1 MRFFWWVALVFFSGA
16 CLMTGC
22 GRQKVP
28 SDLSSSDKQAFDSA
42 PAEIKQVWIKGL
54 EAVNTNDYAMAQ
66 NLFYSLLSQDLSPA
80 QKQAVT
86 KETTI
91 VMDRLYSGVEKGDPT
106 ALKAMEEMRR
116 NPPNRQPR

>member
-1 MRFFWWVALVFFSGA
+1 
-16 CLMTGC
+16 MTGC
-22 GRQKVP
+22 GRQKAP
-28 SDLSSSDKQAFDSA
+28 SDITSADKQAFDSA

-66 NLFYSLLSQDLSPA
+66 NLFYSLLSQDLSAA
-80 QKQAVT
+80 QRQAVT

-91 VMDRLYSGVEKGDPT
+91 VMDRVYSGVEKGDPT
-106 ALKAMEEMRR
+106 ALKTMEEMRR